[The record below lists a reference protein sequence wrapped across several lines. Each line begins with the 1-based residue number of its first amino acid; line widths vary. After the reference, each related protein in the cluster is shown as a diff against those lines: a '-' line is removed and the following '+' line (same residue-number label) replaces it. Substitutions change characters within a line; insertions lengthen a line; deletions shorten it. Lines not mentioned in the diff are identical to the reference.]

1 MSKFDSIILKNLI
14 SQTGEP
20 IIENAP
26 PPVDPAMQDPAA
38 APPVDP
44 AAAAAPVEQPA
55 APPDEPAIKINML
68 DLARR
73 ALLIDPNTLDQ
84 STKGV
89 LSSTVTPENAGQM
102 EEVISS
108 VTSIESDVNTGGGD
122 IDYNNIN

>member
-26 PPVDPAMQDPAA
+26 PPADPAMQDPAA